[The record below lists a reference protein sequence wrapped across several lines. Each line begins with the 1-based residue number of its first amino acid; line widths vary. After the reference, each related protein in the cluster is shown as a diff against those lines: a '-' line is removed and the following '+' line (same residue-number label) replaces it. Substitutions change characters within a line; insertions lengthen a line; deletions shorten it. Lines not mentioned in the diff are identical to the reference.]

1 MRIFYRPDQLRTSL
15 AIYIHPLY
23 FVGMSTGNKTVAR
36 PRKTKPKGRHP
47 YQALSAAFIR
57 TAPPGRHADGN
68 GLYLFVQPS
77 GTRSWIQRLVIRGR
91 RRELGLGS
99 VALVSLAEA
108 REKARASRKL
118 AREGGDPLAEK
129 RRSHG
134 VPSFAEAAAR
144 VVEQQQAGWRDPKYP
159 KIWLSS
165 LERYAF
171 ARIGKM
177 PVSEVTSAD
186 LLEVL
191 APIWH
196 LKAPTART
204 VRQRMRAV
212 FEWAMAME
220 LRTDNPSDRIG
231 RVLGPQ
237 NDVVQHFRALPHGKV
252 ASAIQT
258 VRTTDAPRV
267 LKLAFEFLVLTAA
280 RWNEV
285 RGAEWEEL
293 DPREGVWAVPATR
306 MKAKREHRV
315 PLCGRAIDIID
326 EARTFGDGSPIVFT
340 IGDGQPIFEKHLRR
354 LLATL
359 EIAAVPHGFRS
370 SFRDWAAEETD
381 HPREVVEA
389 ALAHVVRNKV
399 EAAYRRTDLFERR
412 RRLMNDWA
420 AYLAS
425 EHREPEAGPIR

>member
-1 MRIFYRPDQLRTSL
+1 MRNLHRPNRLKPSL
-15 AIYIHPLY
+15 VIRLHPLY
-23 FVGMSTGNKTVAR
+23 YEVMNDAIDPTHP

-47 YQALSAAFIR
+47 DKALSAAFVR
-57 TAPPGRHADGN
+57 TAPPGRHCDGN
-68 GLYLFVQPS
+68 GLYLYVQPS
-77 GTRSWIQRLVIRGR
+77 GARSWVQRLVIRGR
-91 RRELGLGS
+91 RRDFGLGS
-99 VALVSLAEA
+99 VALVTLAEA
-108 REKARASRKL
+108 REKARANRKL

-129 RRSHG
+129 RRSAG
-134 VPSFAEAAAR
+134 VPTFAEAAAR

-177 PVSEVTSAD
+177 PVPEVTSAD
-186 LLEVL
+186 LIEVL
-191 APIWH
+191 GPIWH
-196 LKAPTART
+196 VKAPTART
-204 VRQRMRAV
+204 VRQRMHGV
-212 FEWAMAME
+212 LEWAVAME
-220 LRTDNPSDRIG
+220 LRTDNPCDRIG

-237 NDVVQHFRALPHGKV
+237 NDVVQHFRALPHGMV

-258 VRTTDAPRV
+258 VRAAAAPPV

-285 RGAEWEEL
+285 RGAAWEEI

-315 PLCGRAIDIID
+315 PLCRRATEILD

-340 IGDGQPIFEKHLRR
+340 IGDGQPIIEKHLRR

-389 ALAHVVRNKV
+389 ALAHVVKNKV

-412 RRLMNDWA
+412 RKLMEQWA
-420 AYLAS
+420 GFLANGN
-425 EHREPEAGPIR
+425 RER